1 MALRTFEEF
10 LKQRNFTRAVDKVP
24 FVNGTEARRG
34 FEAWLAYNDSKL
46 HAKLFHSNGNPRLT
60 ARFGCVAEKFWAQFL
75 TTKSRDGVTKGGS
88 LFLVRVT
95 RRSVVR
101 ARASVGRARQQCFQT
116 SEDARSREREF
127 QFRHRGRLEA
137 TSSSTRKSF

>member
-10 LKQRNFTRAVDKVP
+10 LTQRNFTRAVDKVP

-60 ARFGCVAEKFWAQFL
+60 ARFGCVAEESWAQFL
-75 TTKSRDGVTKGGS
+75 TTKSRDGKRWCNEGGK
-88 LFLVRVT
+88 FVPRACDKKK
-95 RRSVVR
+95 RRER
-101 ARASVGRARQQCFQT
+101 NKQARAERA
-116 SEDARSREREF
+116 
-127 QFRHRGRLEA
+127 HRLEQLA
-137 TSSSTRKSF
+137 ESVSKRPRTHEAENEGSSSDTEGA